1 MKPALLLALSLC
13 AIPTQARTTDVA
25 VAGEEW
31 FFEQITQTSV
41 DSSAFI
47 TGGQAGHPDVTVLRF
62 ATKEL
67 CEIALTK
74 IGFLNSGVDF
84 PMGTGSYFARVG
96 SVFTVCLR
104 AR

>member
-1 MKPALLLALSLC
+1 MKALLLLSLL
-13 AIPTQARTTDVA
+13 ALPAQAAAPTPTLAT
-25 VAGEEW
+25 EEW

-67 CEIALTK
+67 CELALTK

-96 SVFTVCLR
+96 AIFTVCLR
-104 AR
+104 AK